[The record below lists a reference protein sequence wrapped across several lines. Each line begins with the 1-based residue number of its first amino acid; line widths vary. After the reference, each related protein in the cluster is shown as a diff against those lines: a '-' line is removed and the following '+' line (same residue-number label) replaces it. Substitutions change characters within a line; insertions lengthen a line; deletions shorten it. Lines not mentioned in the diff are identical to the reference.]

1 MDLNKFNFSPPVDPN
16 NCFELLDSSN
26 SYKHISIVLSA
37 LSTLL
42 CIPAF
47 YSIIWFEKFDSDHYR
62 TIINRIVSSMS
73 WNGIVWFILVQ
84 NLFTIRFAV
93 GPLPS
98 WICFGQFIAQK
109 VIITNFMMLLNATT
123 FLRYV
128 FVFWLKNPGAFND
141 EFWHI
146 FINIWVVSFS
156 FVFQLPQAIAPSIG
170 LIDYHV
176 CTGENP
182 TYLLL
187 IPPFNKSYVE
197 IFGIFLQ
204 IYVYTK
210 IRIFKKK
217 SQTQIEPLSTAKLWK
232 DNFITNIEKTSIS
245 SFISNSISFFLIL
258 LGAVIAILRTFKDC
272 LDLQMSSKYLLFY
285 IYDLLLPLIC
295 CICLIIAFYQKR
307 VTMFQSICK
316 EFKESFLSWNN
327 DF

>member
-1 MDLNKFNFSPPVDPN
+1 
-16 NCFELLDSSN
+16 
-26 SYKHISIVLSA
+26 
-37 LSTLL
+37 
-42 CIPAF
+42 
-47 YSIIWFEKFDSDHYR
+47 
-62 TIINRIVSSMS
+62 
-73 WNGIVWFILVQ
+73 
-84 NLFTIRFAV
+84 
-93 GPLPS
+93 
-98 WICFGQFIAQK
+98 
-109 VIITNFMMLLNATT
+109 MMLLNATT

-316 EFKESFLSWNN
+316 EFKESFLS
-327 DF
+327 